1 MLIFAI
7 LFAALPAATL
17 LTIAIVQRRN
27 SRQPV
32 GLVITEYAPLPG
44 ANILFDAVL
53 ANADA
58 RALPAALVDLA
69 IRKKIRLVAPQDPQ
83 PAEAQAPDAKRA
95 KLSAA
100 QLAVEII
107 PGAQFSASEQR
118 VLAVFLGE
126 TSAERSVRRLSID
139 RGAVG
144 GRAAALLADTIKD
157 LAARGM
163 IAAQTVR
170 VPRRVCSA
178 CGWLGVVATVRGP
191 GICGAVWSEDA
202 TAPAGVIVAALAF
215 CATIAALVVC
225 PGPWRRFL
233 PPSLPARRHLEGMRE
248 YIRLAEADRLRVLQ
262 SPQGA
267 VRTPA
272 SPGFER
278 LHVYEQLLPYAI
290 LFKLEKEWAEM
301 LRVEAAGIDLGSY
314 GVGADG
320 LLVASEML
328 EATLLIAFAAGHIAE
343 AVGGA
348 GQILDAT
355 GSVLEGIG
363 DLLNF

>member
-7 LFAALPAATL
+7 LFAGIPAATL
-17 LTIAIVQRRN
+17 LTIAIVQRRR

-32 GLVITEYAPLPG
+32 GLVIAEYGPLPG
-44 ANILFDAVL
+44 ANVLFDAVL

-83 PAEAQAPDAKRA
+83 PAGAQAPDAKRA

-139 RGAVG
+139 RGAAG
-144 GRAAALLADTIKD
+144 KRAAALLADTIKD

-163 IAAQTVR
+163 IAAKTVR
-170 VPRRVCSA
+170 WPHIVCSVF
-178 CGWLGVVATVRGP
+178 GWIGVVATLAVA
-191 GICGAVWSEDA
+191 GICATMWGDDS
-202 TAPAGVIVAALAF
+202 TAPAAVIVSALAF
-215 CATIAALVVC
+215 CATVAAMIVC

-233 PPSLPARRHLEGMRE
+233 PASLPARRHLEGMRE

-262 SPQGA
+262 SPRGA

-290 LFKLEKEWAEM
+290 LFGLEKEWAEV
-301 LRVEAAGIDLGSY
+301 LRVEASSIDTGALGL
-314 GVGADG
+314 GADG
-320 LLVASEML
+320 MLAAGELL
-328 EATLLIAFAAGHIAE
+328 EATLLVAAAAGHIAE
-343 AVGGA
+343 AVGGV
-348 GQILDAT
+348 GQVLDAA
-355 GSVLEGIG
+355 GSVLDGIG
-363 DLLNF
+363 EVLNF